1 MAGKTG
7 WGLDGG
13 IVDLMLL
20 LSPEKVLFGGSEFR
34 GRWLGGT
41 GVSCDRGWGGTFVGD
56 GKEERSFD
64 FEIGVKMV

>member
-1 MAGKTG
+1 MG

-13 IVDLMLL
+13 IGDLMIYVSLR
-20 LSPEKVLFGGSEFR
+20 KGLFVGLEFR